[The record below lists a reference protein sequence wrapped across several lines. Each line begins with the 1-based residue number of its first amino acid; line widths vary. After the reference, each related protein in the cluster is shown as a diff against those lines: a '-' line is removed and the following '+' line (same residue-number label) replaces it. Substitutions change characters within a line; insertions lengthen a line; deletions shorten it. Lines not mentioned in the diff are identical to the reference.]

1 MEQLQ
6 VYNMNNLKYV
16 ILNTSDIGTVDF
28 SKIKQE
34 DANSVRKS
42 LDGSKFIVKFESDS
56 PDFLNDV
63 TLYTNQEIIEILWN
77 IDNGW
82 QLIEEED

>member
-1 MEQLQ
+1 M
-6 VYNMNNLKYV
+6 KYA
-16 ILNTSDIGTVDF
+16 ILNISEINNIDF
-28 SKIKQE
+28 TKVKQVN
-34 DANSVRKS
+34 DNSVRKS
-42 LDGSKFIVKFESDS
+42 LDGSKFIVKFESDT

>member
-1 MEQLQ
+1 VEQLQ
-6 VYNMNNLKYV
+6 VYNMNNLKYA

-42 LDGSKFIVKFESDS
+42 LDGSKFIVKFEGDT
-56 PDFLNDV
+56 PDFLDGE
-63 TLYTNQEIIEILWN
+63 TLYTQQEILN
-77 IDNGW
+77 IVHNISNGW
-82 QLIEEED
+82 QTEDED

>member
-1 MEQLQ
+1 M
-6 VYNMNNLKYV
+6 KYA

-28 SKIKQE
+28 SKVKQT
-34 DANSVRKS
+34 DANSVRKT
-42 LDGSKFIVKFESDS
+42 LDGSKFIVKFEGDT
-56 PDFLNDV
+56 PDFLDGV
-63 TLYTNQEIIEILWN
+63 TLYTNQEIIEILCD